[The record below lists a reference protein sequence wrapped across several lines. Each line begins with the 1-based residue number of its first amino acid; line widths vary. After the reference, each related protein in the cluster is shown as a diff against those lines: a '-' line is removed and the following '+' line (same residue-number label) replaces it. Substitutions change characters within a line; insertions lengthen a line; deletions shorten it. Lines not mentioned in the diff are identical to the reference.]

1 MAKESKNSA
10 KVEVP
15 LVDVPVG
22 KLTSEDSARA
32 RDRNRVRAARH
43 NGHGGMVIWLLLGP
57 GVLAMLGENDGPSIL
72 SYAATGATYGI
83 GFFLPVIAVTFAAAY
98 VVREM
103 AMRLG
108 AVTHR
113 GYGELIFQ
121 RFGPIWGWL
130 TVVDLVITNLITLV
144 TEIIAIRVGMGFFGI
159 STPLAV
165 LSAVAF
171 LEAIV
176 NEVWQDAADSGP
188 GQHRFHGDRI
198 PENALAT
205 MRELWNG
212 KENAERAMSTLSKF
226 QIALVCAGHDR
237 MDRGTEPY
245 QSVDV
250 LIDLR
255 NALGH
260 FKPQWWHD
268 DGTGTANYI
277 AALRDKLKG
286 RENRQPIGNPWYPN
300 KVLGAGCADW
310 ACDSAIAFARDW
322 YGRMGLT
329 EFDGRYVMPSEPV
342 EVDD

>member
-1 MAKESKNSA
+1 MGTPRISVRDYLANQHLWNARREAWLCRKREDKILTKNGVDRPHRSHAMA
-10 KVEVP
+10 
-15 LVDVPVG
+15 
-22 KLTSEDSARA
+22 
-32 RDRNRVRAARH
+32 
-43 NGHGGMVIWLLLGP
+43 
-57 GVLAMLGENDGPSIL
+57 
-72 SYAATGATYGI
+72 
-83 GFFLPVIAVTFAAAY
+83 
-98 VVREM
+98 
-103 AMRLG
+103 
-108 AVTHR
+108 
-113 GYGELIFQ
+113 
-121 RFGPIWGWL
+121 
-130 TVVDLVITNLITLV
+130 
-144 TEIIAIRVGMGFFGI
+144 
-159 STPLAV
+159 AV

>member
-10 KVEVP
+10 KVEVQ

-98 VVREM
+98 VVQEM

-144 TEIIAIRVGMGFFGI
+144 TEIFA
-159 STPLAV
+159 
-165 LSAVAF
+165 AF
-171 LEAIV
+171 L
-176 NEVWQDAADSGP
+176 
-188 GQHRFHGDRI
+188 
-198 PENALAT
+198 L
-205 MRELWNG
+205 
-212 KENAERAMSTLSKF
+212 LSPS
-226 QIALVCAGHDR
+226 CR
-237 MDRGTEPY
+237 P
-245 QSVDV
+245 
-250 LIDLR
+250 
-255 NALGH
+255 
-260 FKPQWWHD
+260 WH
-268 DGTGTANYI
+268 
-277 AALRDKLKG
+277 
-286 RENRQPIGNPWYPN
+286 
-300 KVLGAGCADW
+300 
-310 ACDSAIAFARDW
+310 
-322 YGRMGLT
+322 
-329 EFDGRYVMPSEPV
+329 
-342 EVDD
+342 